1 MVEVA
6 LFKPDIP
13 QNTAAIVRTLACF
26 ESKLHIIEPCGF
38 NLDDQRF
45 KRVVMDYTNLVKIYR
60 YSDFSD
66 FIKKNPTK
74 KIVLFTTKS
83 DQSLYNF
90 KFSKTDIILFGR
102 ESAGVPEEVHLKVND
117 RIKIP
122 MQKEARS
129 LNISTAVG
137 IGLAEAIRQTKTFE

>member
-1 MVEVA
+1 
-6 LFKPDIP
+6 
-13 QNTAAIVRTLACF
+13 
-26 ESKLHIIEPCGF
+26 
-38 NLDDQRF
+38 
-45 KRVVMDYTNLVKIYR
+45 
-60 YSDFSD
+60 
-66 FIKKNPTK
+66 
-74 KIVLFTTKS
+74 
-83 DQSLYNF
+83 LYNF